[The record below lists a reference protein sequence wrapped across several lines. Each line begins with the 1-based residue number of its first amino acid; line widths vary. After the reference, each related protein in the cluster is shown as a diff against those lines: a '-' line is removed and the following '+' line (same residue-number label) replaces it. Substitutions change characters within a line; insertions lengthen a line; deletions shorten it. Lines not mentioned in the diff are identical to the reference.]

1 MSIGG
6 GGRLLPGERL
16 RRLALCLT
24 PIMDVGLIACPHLWD
39 QARGSVLRIEADPS
53 VRKVLPGTLAP
64 RAFGL
69 PPEKPPWRRLV
80 RLPKRVRVHV

>member
-1 MSIGG
+1 MPIVG

-24 PIMDVGLIACPHLWD
+24 PILDVGRLACPHLGN
-39 QARGSVLRIEADPS
+39 QARGSVFRIEADPS
-53 VRKVLPGTLAP
+53 VWKVLPGTLAP
-64 RAFGL
+64 RTFGL